1 MYVTYALA
9 RVLITCLAML
19 RKFYGARHVPQG
31 AEISKKHG
39 AGFIMDGSPS
49 FVLGPIGCE
58 YVQGRGPGLKA
69 KPTAGRGARR
79 ATPPLPPQKR
89 APRRAPIL

>member
-39 AGFIMDGSPS
+39 AGFIMDESPS
-49 FVLGPIGCE
+49 LVLGPIGCE

-69 KPTAGRGARR
+69 KPTAGRGARS
-79 ATPPLPPQKR
+79 PPQKR
-89 APRRAPIL
+89 APRRAQIL